1 MPDHITRQC
10 KGGYAEMGR
19 GQSDTEIRA
28 GRLSLPET
36 FDQQAN
42 LPALPDTPGPNWDD
56 LRIFF
61 AVCHSGSFSKA
72 AEALGLTQPTV
83 SRRIDGLERMLGTQ
97 LLVRSPI
104 GVTPT
109 DYGRLVL
116 EHAQMMQT
124 SVKELTRKVRR
135 SDEAI
140 EGSVRLGVPDGLLTF
155 WLMPRL
161 CAFHRAYPTLT
172 LEFICG
178 LDDVDVGESPAHMS
192 IQFSDRVPPN
202 FTALPLGAMHH
213 LPYASREY
221 ISVFGKPATVSDLVQ
236 HRYVYHTSQK
246 HQTDRWDKEVLAIS
260 QLMPIAAVTN
270 SSGALVEAVRAGVG
284 IGMLPS
290 YFSTFNDPSL
300 VLLDF
305 EYKAQA
311 HFWLVYERRLDQ
323 LARIRAVIE
332 WISDMVDKHRMP
344 WFAEAFIH
352 PRDF

>member
-1 MPDHITRQC
+1 MT
-10 KGGYAEMGR
+10 GGKDLDLTK
-19 GQSDTEIRA
+19 S
-28 GRLSLPET
+28 RLSLPEVSAPH
-36 FDQQAN
+36 AN
-42 LPALPDTPGPNWDD
+42 HPTIPDMPGPNWDD

-61 AVCHSGSFSKA
+61 AVCLSGSFSKA
-72 AEALGLTQPTV
+72 AESLGLTQPTV

-140 EGSVRLGVPDGLLTF
+140 EGSVRVGVPDGLLTF

-178 LDDVDVGESPAHMS
+178 LDDVEVGDSPAHLS

-202 FTALPLGAMHH
+202 YMALPLGAMHH

-221 ISVFGKPATVSDLVQ
+221 ISVFGKPETVGDLVQ

-270 SSGALVEAVRAGVG
+270 SSGALVEAVRGGIG

-290 YFSTFNDPSL
+290 YFSTFDDPAL

-311 HFWLVYERRLDQ
+311 HFWLVYERRLDH

-332 WISDMVDKHRMP
+332 WIHDVVDKHRMP

-352 PRDF
+352 PRDFPVQV